1 MGPTTGMSLP
11 LLISAVCFS
20 PVHCAHP
27 RLLLLVPLQDARRWR
42 KGEEEEENKL
52 FPRLGGE
59 GQTEETEKE
68 EEDAEK

>member
-1 MGPTTGMSLP
+1 MSLP

-42 KGEEEEENKL
+42 KEEEEEEEENKL

-59 GQTEETEKE
+59 GQTEETEEEE

>member
-1 MGPTTGMSLP
+1 MSLP

-42 KGEEEEENKL
+42 KEEENKL
-52 FPRLGGE
+52 FPRLGGK
-59 GQTEETEKE
+59 GQTEETEEE